1 MTRNDDRY
9 IVALELSGTQVRGAA
24 ARIAQGA
31 ATPQIIA
38 IETADKVCCMQYG
51 RVQNLIDAAKHTSY
65 IIQKL
70 ENNPALRNGKIVSV
84 YVALAGRTL
93 STVKTNAKISLPTEM
108 EMTEDLVRRLYQEAT
123 KVIAPSLT
131 VLKVVPRKFIVDNHT
146 VANPVGAMGSKL
158 KGEFTI
164 VVCSPVNRRNLELV
178 MDERLNLPVAG
189 YIVTPLAEAKMT
201 LTEEEKQLGCVL
213 VDFGAHTTTISIYK
227 DRSLQYIVTLPL
239 GSHNITRDLTSG
251 LSLTEERAEY
261 TKCTLGSAINEPSA
275 TPDATRVNCFLQARL
290 GEIVANI
297 LAQIGFAGFKP
308 ADLPGGMI
316 ITGCGAK
323 LKNFCKFV
331 EQQSKMR
338 IRPASVPATIS
349 VIAGID
355 SPADFL
361 PLISIVGMVASRPN
375 APTCIDMPVAESEE
389 DAVVDDEEVTADDS
403 LSTTDETDDYGDNG
417 YDDGDDDDDEDWDVD
432 DDEAERR
439 AAERRRN
446 TEQRRKEL
454 LRKESQRR
462 RERDDKRKR
471 EARKI
476 KEDADLDI
484 PADEIP
490 EQKLSILERIKDK
503 VANLFKPT
511 GFEDDTDLD
520 DEQ

>member
-9 IVALELSGTQVRGAA
+9 IVALELSGTQVRGATA
-24 ARIAQGA
+24 YIAQGA

-38 IETADKVCCMQYG
+38 IETADKVSCMQYG

-65 IIQKL
+65 VIQKL
-70 ENNPALRNGKIVSV
+70 ENNPALRNGKIVSA

-93 STVKTNAKISLPTEM
+93 STVKTNAEISLPTEM

-123 KVIAPSLT
+123 KTIAPNQT

-146 VANPVGAMGSKL
+146 VANPVGAMGSRL
-158 KGEFTI
+158 KGEFTV

-189 YIVTPLAEAKMT
+189 YILTPLAEAKMT

-213 VDFGAHTTTISIYK
+213 VDFGAHTTTLSIYK
-227 DRSLQYIVTLPL
+227 DRSLQYMVTLPL
-239 GSHNITRDLTSG
+239 GSHNITRDISAG
-251 LSLTEERAEY
+251 LNLTEERAEF
-261 TKCTLGSAINEPSA
+261 TKCTLGSAISEPSA
-275 TPDATRVNCFLQARL
+275 SPDANRVNCFVQARL

-297 LAQIGFAGFKP
+297 IAQIGFAGFKP
-308 ADLPGGMI
+308 ADLLGGMI
-316 ITGCGAK
+316 VTGCGAK
-323 LKNFCKFV
+323 LKNFCKFA
-331 EQQSKMR
+331 EQQTKMK
-338 IRPASVPATIS
+338 IRRASVPATIS
-349 VIAGID
+349 VTADLD
-355 SPADFL
+355 SPADFF
-361 PLISIVGMVASRPN
+361 PLVSIVGMAASRPD
-375 APTCIDMPVAESEE
+375 APSCMDMPVAEPEE
-389 DAVVDDEEVTADDS
+389 DQDDEAVNDGEDVATATS
-403 LSTTDETDDYGDNG
+403 YTGDETDD
-417 YDDGDDDDDEDWDVD
+417 DDGYDDDDDDWDVD

-454 LRKESQRR
+454 LRKERQRQ
-462 RERDDKRKR
+462 REREDKRKQ

-476 KEDADLDI
+476 REDADLDI
-484 PADEIP
+484 PDDDTP
-490 EQKLSILERIKDK
+490 EQKTSILERIKDK

-511 GFEDDTDLD
+511 GYDDDTDLD